1 MWKIARRRTGFTG
14 LVSISSTIEVSPIWS
29 RILTVCSRELT
40 RKRNYTLLCLPCLT
54 DANRHTK
61 DGGWIEVQEILPR
74 ILCDDDSML
83 PDDPLR
89 LLFEAAEQGLKK
101 FGFKQYGLMDI
112 QDSLKRAGYTNVQC
126 IRRKVPVSPWAR
138 DKHFRSLGTL
148 MKANIV
154 GILGALAAKPLAA
167 IDVEEKD
174 RRSLMKMARQ
184 SLDDNR
190 VHRYVECGFCFAQK
204 GQARPT
210 TPLDSG
216 I

>member
-1 MWKIARRRTGFTG
+1 M
-14 LVSISSTIEVSPIWS
+14 SPIWS